1 MHTNREM
8 PLRMTQTDRLLPV
21 DDAIARL
28 KRQIR
33 ESMDRGELHD
43 PLVVG
48 IHTGGVWVAESLHR
62 ALECHEPLGRLN
74 ITFYRD
80 DFNTLGL
87 HPQVSPSNLPVKVD
101 GRDIVLVDD
110 VLFTG
115 RTVRAAMN
123 ELFDYG
129 RPSRIRLAVLY
140 QRNGRELP
148 VCADWVGQEPV
159 LAEGEHIRVEGPD
172 PVTAEIVT
180 RREAQ
185 EH

>member
-1 MHTNREM
+1 
-8 PLRMTQTDRLLPV
+8 MTQTDRLLPV

-28 KRQIR
+28 KSQIR
-33 ESMDRGELHD
+33 HSMDRGELRD
-43 PLVVG
+43 PLIVG

-62 ALECHEPLGRLN
+62 ALGCSEPLGRLN

-80 DFNTLGL
+80 DFNTIGL
-87 HPQVSPSNLPVKVD
+87 HPQVSPSDLPVEVD
-101 GRDIVLVDD
+101 ERDVILVDD

-129 RPSRIRLAVLY
+129 RPRRIRLAVLY

-148 VCADWVGQEPV
+148 VCADWVGQEPM
-159 LAEGEHIRVEGPD
+159 LDAGEQIHVDGPD

>member
-1 MHTNREM
+1 MSQPHDT
-8 PLRMTQTDRLLPV
+8 PALLPA
-21 DDAIARL
+21 DEALAGL
-28 KRQIR
+28 LRQIPHG
-33 ESMDRGELHD
+33 DAPDALDD
-43 PLVVG
+43 PVIVG
-48 IHTGGVWVAESLHR
+48 IHTGGVWVAEALHR
-62 ALECHEPLGRLN
+62 ALGREEPLGRLN

-80 DFNTLGL
+80 DFHTLGL
-87 HPQVSPSNLPVKVD
+87 HPQVSPSDLPVEVD
-101 GRDIVLVDD
+101 GRDIILVDD

-159 LAEGEHIRVEGPD
+159 LAEGEHIRVDGPD
-172 PVTAEIVT
+172 PVTARVVT
-180 RREAQ
+180 RREAE